1 MIGCL
6 IIHGYTG
13 GPYEV
18 EPLADYL
25 KNNTDWDIRV
35 PTLPGHGENLQLEDI
50 THENWL
56 EKAEEQLQELTEKY
70 KTTYV
75 IGFSMGGMI
84 AAYLA
89 AKYKLEKL
97 VLLAAAR
104 KYVSLK
110 QLSVDIGEAI
120 VDGLRGKL
128 HENEFFVNFSQKRSE
143 VPLRANV
150 EFLKLVRYT
159 RPYLK
164 EVESPVLIAHGQQDN
179 VVPPK
184 AVYYLDKEIKSEQK
198 EVVLFDQSDHRICLG
213 DDKDV
218 LNTLVYDFLT
228 NHDEQPSELT

>member
-13 GPYEV
+13 GPHEV
-18 EPLADYL
+18 EPLATYL
-25 KNNTDWDIRV
+25 RTHTNWDIRV
-35 PTLPGHGENLQLEDI
+35 PTLPGHGENLQLEDM
-50 THENWL
+50 THDKWL
-56 EKAEEQLQELTEKY
+56 EKAEKLLQELTEQY
-70 KTTYV
+70 DETYV

-104 KYVSLK
+104 KYMSLK
-110 QLSVDIGEAI
+110 QLSVDIGEVI

-128 HENEFFVNFSQKRSE
+128 HENEFYVNFNQKRNE
-143 VPLRANV
+143 VPIKANV
-150 EFLKLVRYT
+150 EFVKLVRYT

-164 EVESPVLIAHGQQDN
+164 EIESPVLIAHGQQDT

-184 AVYYLDKEIKSEQK
+184 TIHYLDKEIKSDQK

-218 LNTLVYDFLT
+218 LNELVYDFLME
-228 NHDEQPSELT
+228 NDQQPTQ